1 MAFCPIPA
9 NRLPHRKAAPEDYN
23 KASPFILS
31 PNNDLEL
38 EAIQL
43 EHQNR
48 LLILVFT
55 TAWCKNCK
63 RLSAGIEKLAEDL
76 SKIATVVHVDVDEL
90 LQTVKKYNV
99 DSTPTFALFRGHVL
113 QSTISAAQLPR
124 KATPEESDDQLLDWI
139 STTVRSL
146 AQHWNGASYSKITDH
161 LAFAPTPTEAQIHD
175 GLINVGFKTVIGM
188 ESKQN
193 PGEYLAKEKDI
204 WAAVGVNFVSYPIKS
219 ADEIGFQDFEEIL
232 QLVETMQG
240 PILIHSEI
248 GQVAAIMVFVM
259 VAKQNA
265 RQGSE
270 VPGWARELGFDF
282 DGLGRLTQTIC
293 AWVDK

>member
-1 MAFCPIPA
+1 MASCPIPA
-9 NRLPHRKAAPEDYN
+9 NRTPYRPTPAEYN

-31 PNNDLEL
+31 PNTEEEL
-38 EAIQL
+38 EAIQI
-43 EHQNR
+43 EHKNR

-63 RLSAGIEKLAEDL
+63 RLSNGIEQLAEDL
-76 SKIATVVHVDVDEL
+76 SKIATFVHVDVDEL
-90 LQTVKKYNV
+90 VRTVKKHNV
-99 DSTPTFALFRGHVL
+99 EATPTFAIARGHVL
-113 QSTISAAQLPR
+113 QSTITAAQLPR
-124 KATPEESDDQLLDWI
+124 KATYEEMDDQLLEWI

-146 AQHWNGASYSKITDH
+146 SQHWNGTSYSKITDH

-193 PGEYLAKEKDI
+193 PGEYFTKEKDI
-204 WAAVGVNFVSYPIKS
+204 WTEAGVNFVSYPIKS
-219 ADEIGFQDFEEIL
+219 ADEIGLQDFDEIL

-270 VPGWARELGFDF
+270 VPGWARELGFDL